1 MRISE
6 QAIGTKPNG
15 VAVLASAVCSPLAQ
29 VIPMLA
35 ETRDKVC
42 ARRMTRDFGF
52 ILGTP
57 ARVKHFETP
66 GIRIY

>member
-1 MRISE
+1 
-6 QAIGTKPNG
+6 
-15 VAVLASAVCSPLAQ
+15 
-29 VIPMLA
+29 
-35 ETRDKVC
+35 
-42 ARRMTRDFGF
+42 MTRDFGF